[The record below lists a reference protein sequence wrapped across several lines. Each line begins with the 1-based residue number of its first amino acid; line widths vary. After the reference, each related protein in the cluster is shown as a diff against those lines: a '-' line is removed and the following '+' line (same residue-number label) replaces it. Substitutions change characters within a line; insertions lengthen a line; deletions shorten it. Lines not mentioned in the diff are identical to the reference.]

1 MKKFISVLIAVLL
14 LSSCFVVPAFAQA
27 VDEWG
32 FPVDPVIEFS
42 NDYTKIYYDGYT
54 FKRVDADVL
63 DIYFLGLYW
72 DVVLTDAQQSSIK
85 NVEVEINSEDTVI
98 FATINFKDGM
108 TMSSAYL
115 REDYIDDYNRIAS
128 TECEEYTIDF
138 TYPEDNTVIAKKSD
152 LFGETVVF
160 NKSKLGL
167 CDAYEVKATVEE
179 AGLTVIKGFLLI
191 YDEEYYYVDCYETG
205 LPADT
210 YFDYHEFS
218 ELSVHRITNPEL
230 FADINFAEEEYYDDD
245 YGYLYDDSFTETI
258 SAVLIIF
265 VFAIVPLA
273 ILVIFLVKAIKGKG
287 VYKKMYFTVSALCVA
302 EIIVF
307 IVIAIIVASGSSAFD
322 FTFTE
327 KTIEEYAT
335 EIGVGTNGEKVVLLK
350 EAIYCGDG
358 DCRDGC
364 TTGYFYRDKNCSEED
379 AMLQLELG
387 EKTDN
392 MYDHIDNAVIYNA
405 SWSENI
411 VVNTTE
417 FSNGYIVEY
426 QVIGV
431 G

>member
-42 NDYTKIYYDGYT
+42 DDYTKIYYDGYT

-191 YDEEYYYVDCYETG
+191 YESKYYYVDCYETG
-205 LPADT
+205 LPANT
-210 YFDYHEFS
+210 YFDYHNFN
-218 ELSVHRITNPEL
+218 ELEIHKITNEEL
-230 FADINFAEEEYYDDD
+230 FADIEFAAEEFYEDD
-245 YGYLYDDSFTETI
+245 YGYLYDDEFTDTT
-258 SAVLIIF
+258 SAALIIF
-265 VFAIVPLA
+265 LFGVIPFAIF
-273 ILVIFLVKAIKGKG
+273 VIFLIKAIRGKG
-287 VYKKMYFTVSALCVA
+287 VYRK
-302 EIIVF
+302 IN
-307 IVIAIIVASGSSAFD
+307 IAVCTA
-322 FTFTE
+322 
-327 KTIEEYAT
+327 
-335 EIGVGTNGEKVVLLK
+335 
-350 EAIYCGDG
+350 CG
-358 DCRDGC
+358 
-364 TTGYFYRDKNCSEED
+364 
-379 AMLQLELG
+379 LELVAF
-387 EKTDN
+387 
-392 MYDHIDNAVIYNA
+392 IILAVLVALN
-405 SWSENI
+405 N
-411 VVNTTE
+411 
-417 FSNGYIVEY
+417 
-426 QVIGV
+426 
-431 G
+431 